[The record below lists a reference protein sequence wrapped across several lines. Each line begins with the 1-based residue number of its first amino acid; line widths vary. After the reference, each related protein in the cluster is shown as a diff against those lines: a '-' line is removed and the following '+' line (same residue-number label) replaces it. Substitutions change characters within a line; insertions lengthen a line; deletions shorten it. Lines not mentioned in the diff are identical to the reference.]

1 LSVNGKIFNVN
12 DNLKFLDDMINIALD
27 L

>member
-1 LSVNGKIFNVN
+1 VNGKIFNVK
-12 DNLKFLDDMINIALD
+12 DNLKFLDDVINIALE